1 MSWAEMGGIHPGQ
14 LSGGTEQ
21 WEPRHL
27 QLSAWPSCRKPMLW
41 VPSFEDPSFFDINI
55 KGFSIHLQGKGTLLP
70 LSSSKLILIAMDP
83 PCSWNPHPALTR
95 PLLGIDLAK
104 SFRLVSPGSLN
115 ICTH

>member
-1 MSWAEMGGIHPGQ
+1 MGGIHPGQ

-55 KGFSIHLQGKGTLLP
+55 KGFSIHLQGKGTLLS

-83 PCSWNPHPALTR
+83 P
-95 PLLGIDLAK
+95 PLLEPSSCFDPAPVGH
-104 SFRLVSPGSLN
+104 RPGQKF
-115 ICTH
+115 